1 MRGDDRQQL
10 IATYL
15 TFSTAV
21 DIFVETIT
29 FGHAECV

>member
-10 IATYL
+10 IAKYL

-21 DIFVETIT
+21 DIFVETT